1 MASVPK
7 SMLTSE
13 QYLCLERNASFKS
26 EFYRG
31 EMFAMAGAT
40 HHHNLIVGNLVT
52 GLNNLLRQSNCQV
65 YPSDMRVKVSPT
77 GLYTYPDVVV
87 ACDKPMFEDS
97 EMDTLL
103 NPRLIIE
110 VLSESTEAYDRG
122 AKFEQY
128 RSVESLQEYLLVAQ
142 NRVFVERYQRQSNGT
157 WLLSD
162 FHKSTVAIPIDCIDC
177 KLVIED
183 IYFKVDFATK
193 GIGLS
198 ESPLGSA

>member
-1 MASVPK
+1 MPPSRVSSIEARCSPW
-7 SMLTSE
+7 
-13 QYLCLERNASFKS
+13 QGR
-26 EFYRG
+26 RI
-31 EMFAMAGAT
+31 
-40 HHHNLIVGNLVT
+40 NLIVGNLIT

-103 NPRLIIE
+103 NPRLIID

-162 FHKSTVAIPIDCIDC
+162 FHKSTVAIPIDCLDC

-183 IYFKVDFATK
+183 IYFKVDFATI
-193 GIGLS
+193 GIDLS